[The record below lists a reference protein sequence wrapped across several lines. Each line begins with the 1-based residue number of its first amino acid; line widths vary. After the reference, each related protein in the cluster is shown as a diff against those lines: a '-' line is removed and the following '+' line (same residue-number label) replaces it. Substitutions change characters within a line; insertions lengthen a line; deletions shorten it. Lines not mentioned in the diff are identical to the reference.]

1 MYKVSKGMSPPQIT
15 ELFTRR
21 DEHPYNLRH
30 NAEFL
35 QPLVNS
41 VRCGTESISYLG
53 PKIWGMVPDTYK
65 NIESLYNFK
74 KAIKKWKA
82 ENCPCR
88 ICKNIG
94 FCGTAGIIIFLKPVV
109 FYILIFLLHI
119 LKFKFQ
125 KVLLGS

>member
-65 NIESLYNFK
+65 NIDSLYNFK

-88 ICKNIG
+88 ICKIFFRNIG
-94 FCGTAGIIIFLKPVV
+94 K
-109 FYILIFLLHI
+109 LLE
-119 LKFKFQ
+119 
-125 KVLLGS
+125 LLFSLSQ